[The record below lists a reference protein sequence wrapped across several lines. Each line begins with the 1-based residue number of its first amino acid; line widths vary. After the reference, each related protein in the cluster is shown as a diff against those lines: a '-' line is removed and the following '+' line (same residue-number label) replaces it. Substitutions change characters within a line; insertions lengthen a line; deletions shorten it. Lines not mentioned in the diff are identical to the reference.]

1 MNGAAPHHHWGG
13 QILKHTQC
21 CAVSS
26 GVALFTERGASHLR
40 VRCAR
45 CDHTPTGELQPAAPP
60 SIHCSTIT
68 HQLTWCQSRLF
79 AAALGEL
86 GPRLEI
92 AILEYAILQH
102 SLCRRAKFSA
112 CGGRAENSSRCQHAA
127 RIRVVRGSTRRSL
140 LWMKAPFFKE
150 LFVRRRKRSWQL
162 HVMLLPVPRTAS
174 ILLL

>member
-1 MNGAAPHHHWGG
+1 M
-13 QILKHTQC
+13 IIFSL
-21 CAVSS
+21 V
-26 GVALFTERGASHLR
+26 
-40 VRCAR
+40 
-45 CDHTPTGELQPAAPP
+45 QPAAPP

-68 HQLTWCQSRLF
+68 HQLAWCQSRLF

-127 RIRVVRGSTRRSL
+127 RIRVVHGSTRRSL

-174 ILLL
+174 ILLLRRLIVRLAAAACMLLLA